1 MYLRN
6 LTTILFEKADDCVS
20 PGKGRHRMSLSE
32 ERLNLPEMLLN
43 LQRQHQGGVAL
54 NALRFEGLP
63 QERLWSCFLGETLLQ
78 VTFLRQKPE

>member
-6 LTTILFEKADDCVS
+6 FTTILFEKADDCVS
-20 PGKGRHRMSLSE
+20 LRKGRHRMSLSK

-63 QERLWSCFLGETLLQ
+63 QEGVWSCFLWETLLQ
-78 VTFLRQKPE
+78 VTFLRQRPE